1 MGGEKASCALNRE
14 ARGAAMGLFCR
25 VPRDREKRW
34 RGEEEVEM
42 ARRKGW
48 AATFK
53 GVLAAAIGGH
63 GRLLQSTS
71 LHRDKK
77 EHTLDERFW
86 HFLFGFGPGSL
97 EKICSLMYTLQ
108 CLYRT

>member
-1 MGGEKASCALNRE
+1 
-14 ARGAAMGLFCR
+14 MGLFCR

-42 ARRKGW
+42 AGGRGW

-53 GVLAAAIGGH
+53 GGLTAAIGGL
-63 GRLLQSTS
+63 GGCWQSTS
-71 LHRDKK
+71 LHSDRRR
-77 EHTLDERFW
+77 HALDERFW

-97 EKICSLMYTLQ
+97 QKICSLIYTLQ
-108 CLYRT
+108 IVYRT